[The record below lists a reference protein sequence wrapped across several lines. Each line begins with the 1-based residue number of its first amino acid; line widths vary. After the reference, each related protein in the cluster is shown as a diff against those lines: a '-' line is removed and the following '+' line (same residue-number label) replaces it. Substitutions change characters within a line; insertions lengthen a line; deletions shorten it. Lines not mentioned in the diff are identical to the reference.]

1 MKTIISKTKQIQI
14 LIVDDHKMV
23 RDGIK
28 IMLDSQTDRQ
38 TFVIDEAVTGEEAIE
53 KVAQNNY
60 DMVLMDQQLP
70 GMMGSEVVSRIIEIK
85 PETRIL
91 AVSNY
96 DEFAYITDMLKSG
109 AKGYVLKNI
118 GPDELF
124 KAIET
129 IMEGKNYYANDVAI
143 KLINVN
149 SIQQISSPVE
159 KFNGLSTREMEI
171 LKMIAAEMTNEEIAT
186 KLNVAKRTV
195 DSHRQNL
202 LNKLNVKN
210 TAGLINYV
218 HKHRLI

>member
-1 MKTIISKTKQIQI
+1 MTQTKTKLIEI

-23 RDGIK
+23 RDGIRT
-28 IMLDSQTDRQ
+28 MLESQEERIS
-38 TFVIDEAVTGEEAIE
+38 FSIEEAETGE
-53 KVAQNNY
+53 VALDLVSKKEY
-60 DMVLMDQQLP
+60 DIVLMDQQLP
-70 GMMGSEVVSRIIEIK
+70 GISGSEVVLKMVKLRPEI
-85 PETRIL
+85 RVL

-96 DEFAYITDMLKSG
+96 DEFAYISDMLKSG

-129 IMEGKNYYANDVAI
+129 IMDGKNYYANDVAI

-149 SIQQISSPVE
+149 SIQQINSNNE
-159 KFNGLSTREMEI
+159 KLNGLSSRELEV
-171 LKMIAAEMTNEEIAT
+171 LKMIASELTNEEIAQ
-186 KLNVAKRTV
+186 KLSVAKRTV

-202 LNKLNVKN
+202 LNKLKVKN

-218 HKHRLI
+218 HKNKLI